1 MKRMILLMTG
11 MIFTLSISAQT
22 MPAVSTDDVESAG
35 IEAAAEQNPDLT
47 KQITDALMKDE
58 GLQKETIDY
67 LKNNPE
73 TTNAISKIIEDNKD
87 SIDGIMK
94 SVLGDSALS
103 TAAVDWI
110 ANNPEMLNKAMK
122 LAGM

>member
-1 MKRMILLMTG
+1 MKRFF
-11 MIFTLSISAQT
+11 IFFALVTFTMSLSAQT
-22 MPAVSTDDVESAG
+22 MPSVSTDDVKAAAT
-35 IEAAAEQNPDLT
+35 EAAAEQSTDVTN
-47 KQITDALMKDE
+47 QIMSALKTDE
-58 GLQKETIDY
+58 GIQKETIDY

-73 TTNAISKIIEDNKD
+73 TTSAISKIIMDNKD

-94 SVLGDSALS
+94 SVLGDSALT

-110 ANNPEMLNKAMK
+110 AKNPEMLNKVMK